1 VAERSKSL
9 DRSQPHRR
17 PIVHKHPQLEANRV
31 EPPTTTTT
39 TDLCCHQ
46 RLSSHPAD
54 LQSSENSR
62 AHPPIGGASAF
73 GGGLRINSSYWVV
86 FNTCCAQLV
95 ASGFSLNVQ
104 TSSAAAAGG
113 GGGATA
119 SASSSFGASSRDPD
133 DNIPEYYP
141 RPFEP
146 QYRDGPGVAGTGQDS
161 DADAEDEPESE
172 EIETESETEDVE
184 ELISSS
190 QHSLS
195 SSPPCP
201 SITPPPLPPL
211 FVSFPS
217 STTSFDPPP
226 HMRRCRDSDS
236 DSPPSASSH
245 HIASP
250 NAASAAAAAATVAAT
265 AAAAAA
271 RSGNLAPVLT
281 ASRTGA
287 AGAGAAWYATDTGTY
302 TTLLFFFSSALV
314 SVRSI
319 LHPDVCS
326 SSTQKWAYPSDN
338 GFTQLLIGRIV
349 VPIKVDSIF
358 Y

>member
-104 TSSAAAAGG
+104 TSSAAAGGG

-302 TTLLFFFSSALV
+302 TTLWFFFS
-314 SVRSI
+314 
-319 LHPDVCS
+319 
-326 SSTQKWAYPSDN
+326 
-338 GFTQLLIGRIV
+338 
-349 VPIKVDSIF
+349 
-358 Y
+358 